1 MKVAGAYEYTP
12 LGSSN
17 GGRISIDDVTL
28 SVVKLKD
35 DANRRV
41 KQKHTEEV
49 NEYLKAVTPESLA
62 KALSEMLLYNA
73 NSIILFVGPMR
84 DAIDYDIVTRTPI
97 AQLDVFHDQL
107 SSIDHK
113 DTSKMNLCIIE
124 IGRSILPTGFNISSS
139 TPPLLK
145 HRLTLYRELYSIYNG
160 TISLPYGACCV
171 PEDPCVNYAFQ

>member
-49 NEYLKAVTPESLA
+49 NEYL
-62 KALSEMLLYNA
+62 N
-73 NSIILFVGPMR
+73 
-84 DAIDYDIVTRTPI
+84 
-97 AQLDVFHDQL
+97 H
-107 SSIDHK
+107 
-113 DTSKMNLCIIE
+113 
-124 IGRSILPTGFNISSS
+124 
-139 TPPLLK
+139 
-145 HRLTLYRELYSIYNG
+145 
-160 TISLPYGACCV
+160 
-171 PEDPCVNYAFQ
+171 